1 MFFYDINLCNKVKKY
16 YFFYIFHNK
25 LVKMQELWYNSYII
39 LQLKEMKKL
48 KRAIFTI
55 LLSLSLITS
64 VSFAASLP
72 FNGNN
77 LLANINDEKVT
88 AGWLVGRM
96 DAGVGPGIKSLL
108 SVLYAFGLVACV
120 GVFAYMA
127 VQVIISP
134 PEKKAQIKAGLTPYF
149 IGLLLLVAGVPIAIA
164 IINIFVDIF

>member
-1 MFFYDINLCNKVKKY
+1 
-16 YFFYIFHNK
+16 
-25 LVKMQELWYNSYII
+25 
-39 LQLKEMKKL
+39 MKKL

-64 VSFAASLP
+64 TALADDLP

-77 LLANINDEKVT
+77 LFTNINTGDVT
-88 AGWLVGRM
+88 ASWLVSEVDSGM
-96 DAGVGPGIKSLL
+96 GSGVKSLL
-108 SVLYAFGLVACV
+108 SVLYAFGLMACI

-149 IGLLLLVAGVPIAIA
+149 IGLLLLVAGVPIAIT